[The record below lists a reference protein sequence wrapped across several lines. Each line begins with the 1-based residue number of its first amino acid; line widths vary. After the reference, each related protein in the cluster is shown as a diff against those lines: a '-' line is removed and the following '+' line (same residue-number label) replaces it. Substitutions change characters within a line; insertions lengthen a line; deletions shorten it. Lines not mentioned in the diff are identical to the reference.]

1 MSSALPSRGRLPGS
15 LPRLQVEVDLH
26 RLSGH
31 ADFFLFEENLRA
43 VLLATSRQPGVA
55 EACLQ
60 KPFPSLTGV
69 TEAAR
74 EGTYPPAGLLPSRC
88 KGNFACSQRAAW
100 SRLSMGAMHL
110 SLVCK
115 MDCPFAQSLWA
126 ELCTRVQGLHQLCRA
141 TLLLVRG
148 TIRMRPHAPGA
159 VPTLLVPAAQH

>member
-1 MSSALPSRGRLPGS
+1 M
-15 LPRLQVEVDLH
+15 DLN

-60 KPFPSLTGV
+60 KPFPSLIGV

-88 KGNFACSQRAAW
+88 
-100 SRLSMGAMHL
+100 
-110 SLVCK
+110 
-115 MDCPFAQSLWA
+115 
-126 ELCTRVQGLHQLCRA
+126 
-141 TLLLVRG
+141 
-148 TIRMRPHAPGA
+148 
-159 VPTLLVPAAQH
+159 